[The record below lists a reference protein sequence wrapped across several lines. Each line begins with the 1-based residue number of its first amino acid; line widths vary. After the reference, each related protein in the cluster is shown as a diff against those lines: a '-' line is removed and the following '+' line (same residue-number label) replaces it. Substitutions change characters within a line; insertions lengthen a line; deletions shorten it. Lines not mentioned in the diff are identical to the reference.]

1 MRKNNQKTAF
11 LIILLVLLLFAVV
24 FFLWQKLYF
33 TSFIFFATTAYVFY
47 EIQSNI
53 NRILYTTTQ
62 SLTAIAQEDFSLKI
76 PKKNLPPHIYNSLND
91 IATLQKERSEKN
103 TSVRILYENIIESI
117 DTGILILKENTDGT
131 IDIFFSNNAF
141 SKLLEI
147 PKFTKWH
154 LLAPYLSHFE
164 PYLTNENWRDTKDVL
179 TLSIND
185 NEQVFSFRT
194 FLTSV
199 YQQRYLTIY
208 LDTLQS
214 IMDKKEKEAWFNLMK
229 VMSHEILNTITPI
242 NSLSDNLEYVIGEH
256 ENALGQDFQDI
267 HQSVVTIKNRT
278 RHLADFVNTYRTLTD
293 LPSPKKSQVR
303 VQTIIQNALIPLSA
317 LIKEKGIEVKVDVS
331 PENLYFVMDTQQI
344 EQVLVNLI
352 TNSVYAL
359 SEIDNPEISIRA
371 FSNEKNCIEITDNGA
386 GIPEEIKREIFIPF
400 FTTRDTGSGIGLS
413 LSKNIVQAHGGYL
426 SFSSKEGR
434 TRFLVQLEK

>member
-1 MRKNNQKTAF
+1 MRKTNQKTAI
-11 LIILLVLLLFAVV
+11 LIILLVILLFAIV

-33 TSFIFFATTAYVFY
+33 TSFIFFAVAAYVFY

-53 NRILYTTTQ
+53 NRILETTAQT
-62 SLTAIAQEDFSLKI
+62 LTAIAQEDFSLKV
-76 PKKNLPPHIYNSLND
+76 PKKNLPPHIYNSLNN
-91 IATLQKERSEKN
+91 IANLQKERSEKN

-117 DTGILILKENTDGT
+117 DTGILILKEGTDGT
-131 IDIFFSNNAF
+131 IDIFFSNNGF
-141 SKLLEI
+141 SQLLEI

-154 LLAPYLSHFE
+154 LLKPYLSHFE
-164 PYLTNENWRDTKDVL
+164 SYLKNEEWRDTKDVL
-179 TLSIND
+179 TLSINEK
-185 NEQVFSFRT
+185 EQVFSFRT
-194 FLTSV
+194 FLTKV
-199 YQQRYLTIY
+199 YQHRYLTIY

-278 RHLADFVNTYRTLTD
+278 RHLADFVNTYRALTD
-293 LPSPKKSQVR
+293 LPSPKKSQVQ
-303 VQTIIQNALIPLSA
+303 VKTIIQNALVPLSV
-317 LIKEKGIEVKVDVS
+317 LIKEKGIEVKVDIS
-331 PENLYFVMDTQQI
+331 PENLYFVMDAQQI

-359 SEIDNPEISIRA
+359 SEIDNPEIIVRA
-371 FSNEKNCIEITDNGA
+371 FSSEKNCIEIIDNGA

-434 TRFLVQLEK
+434 TRFLMQLEK

>member
-1 MRKNNQKTAF
+1 MRKANQKTA
-11 LIILLVLLLFAVV
+11 LLILLLVIILLAIV
-24 FFLWQKLYF
+24 FFLWQKLFF
-33 TSFIFFATTAYVFY
+33 TSFIFFVIAAYVFY

-53 NRILYTTTQ
+53 NRVLDTTAQ
-62 SLTAIAQEDFSLKI
+62 NLKAIAQEDFSLKI
-76 PKKNLPPHIYNSLND
+76 SKKNLPPYLYESLNS

-117 DTGILILKENTDGT
+117 DTGILILKEDTGGS
-131 IDIFFSNNAF
+131 IQIFFSNNAF
-141 SKLLEI
+141 SQLLEI

-154 LLAPYLSHFE
+154 LLK
-164 PYLTNENWRDTKDVL
+164 PYLTHFDSYLNNENWRDTKDVL
-179 TLSIND
+179 TLSINEK
-185 NEQVFSFRT
+185 EQVFSFRT
-194 FLTSV
+194 FLTKV

-256 ENALGQDFQDI
+256 EDKLGQDFQDI
-267 HQSVVTIKNRT
+267 YQSVVTIKNRT
-278 RHLADFVNTYRTLTD
+278 QHLADFVNTYRSLAD
-293 LPSPKKSQVR
+293 LPSPKKTHVQVR
-303 VQTIIQNALIPLSA
+303 TIIQNALIPLSA
-317 LIKEKGIEVKVDVS
+317 LIKEKGIELKVDIS
-331 PENLYFVMDTQQI
+331 PENLYFAMDAQQI
-344 EQVLVNLI
+344 EQVIVNLI
-352 TNSVYAL
+352 TNSIYAL
-359 SEIDNPEISIRA
+359 NEIDKPKIIVRA
-371 FSNEKNCIEITDNGA
+371 FSSEKNCIEVIDNGM

-426 SFSSKEGR
+426 SFSSKKGK
-434 TRFLVQLEK
+434 TRFLIQLEK

>member
-1 MRKNNQKTAF
+1 MRKRNQKSAI
-11 LIILLVLLLFAVV
+11 LIILLVILLATSV

-33 TSFIFFATTAYVFY
+33 TSFIFFALAAYVFY
-47 EIQSNI
+47 EILSSI
-53 NRILYTTTQ
+53 NLVLQTTSQT
-62 SLTAIAQEDFSLKI
+62 LIAIAQEDFSLKI
-76 PKKNLPPHIYNSLND
+76 PKKNLPPHLYQSLNN
-91 IATLQKERSEKN
+91 IASLQKERSEKN
-103 TSVRILYENIIESI
+103 TSIRILYENIIESI
-117 DTGILILKENTDGT
+117 DTGILILKEGTDGQ
-131 IDIFFSNNAF
+131 IEIFFSNNGF
-141 SKLLEI
+141 SQLLEI

-154 LLAPYLSHFE
+154 LLTPYLSHFE
-164 PYLTNENWRDTKDVL
+164 SYLESDNWKDTKDVL
-179 TLSIND
+179 TLSINEK
-185 NEQVFSFRT
+185 EQVFSFRT
-194 FLTSV
+194 FLTRV

-256 ENALGQDFQDI
+256 EDALGQDFRDI

-278 RHLADFVNTYRTLTD
+278 QHLADFVNTYRSLAD

-303 VQTIIQNALIPLSA
+303 IQTIIQNAIVPLSA
-317 LIKEKGIEVKVDVS
+317 LVKEKGINVKTNIS
-331 PENLYFVMDTQQI
+331 PENLYFSIDAQQI

-352 TNSVYAL
+352 TNSIYAL
-359 SEIDNPEISIRA
+359 SDIENPEIVINAYSD
-371 FSNEKNCIEITDNGA
+371 EKNCIEIIDNGK